1 MNVKFGKRLI
11 RRTAI
16 GFSVWK
22 HLTTKLKE
30 YGFSI
35 NPYDL
40 CDSNNMFQ
48 GKQCTILWDVDDI
61 NNSCQ
66 QKSDRM
72 MTATYGNDAQLN
84 NRRYK
89 MHGRP

>member
-22 HLTTKLKE
+22 HLT
-30 YGFSI
+30 

>member
-1 MNVKFGKRLI
+1 MTILYELRKTRPGYLQTEKRKAVMNVKFGKRLI
-11 RRTAI
+11 RRAAI

-40 CDSNNMFQ
+40 CDSNNMFE
-48 GKQCTILWDVDDI
+48 GKRYTILWDVDDI
-61 NNSCQ
+61 KYLVSTE
-66 QKSDRM
+66 K
-72 MTATYGNDAQLN
+72 
-84 NRRYK
+84 
-89 MHGRP
+89 